1 MSKGTTVPEVF
12 IIESL
17 EFDDEANDRYEG
29 KIISNI
35 LHLNQKNSKYYYIR
49 TKKELEKV
57 IGIFGESG
65 YRYLHLSCHGS
76 PQSMATTL
84 DTIPFEQLGE
94 ILKPHL
100 RRKRLFISTCEMVNG
115 ELAKAI
121 IPDSGC
127 YSIIGPWEPVAFS
140 DAAILWASFYH
151 LIFNYESE
159 AITREGIIKYCQ
171 RIVNLFGVPL
181 NYFSSSRSS
190 SSGFKLKEIRPKSS
204 S

>member
-1 MSKGTTVPEVF
+1 MSKDITVPEVF
-12 IIESL
+12 ILESL
-17 EFDDEANDRYEG
+17 KFDDEADDKYEG

-35 LHLNQKNSKYYYIR
+35 LHLNGKDSKYYYIR
-49 TKKELEKV
+49 TRRELEEV
-57 IGIFGESG
+57 IGIFRVSQ

-76 PQSMATTL
+76 SQSMATTL
-84 DTIPFEQLGE
+84 DTISFEQLGQ

-100 RRKRLFISTCEMVNG
+100 HNKRLFISACEMVNK

-127 YSIIGPWEPVAFS
+127 YSIIGPSEPVAFS

-151 LIFNYESE
+151 LIFNYDSE
-159 AITREGIIKYCQ
+159 AIKREGIIKYCQ

-181 NYFSSSRSS
+181 NYYFSSRK
-190 SSGFKLKEIRPKSS
+190 SGFKLKRIRPRSGG
-204 S
+204 